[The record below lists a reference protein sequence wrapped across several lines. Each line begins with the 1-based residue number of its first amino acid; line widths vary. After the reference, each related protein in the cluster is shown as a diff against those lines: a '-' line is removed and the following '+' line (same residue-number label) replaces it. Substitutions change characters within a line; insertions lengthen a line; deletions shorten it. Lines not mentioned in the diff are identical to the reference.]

1 MANTLV
7 RKNAKINWGLV
18 ILLLAPAT
26 LLFTLFVVVPVFQA
40 AFYSLYKW
48 NGLGPL
54 KDFRGLRNFVVLLQ
68 DEIFLK
74 ALWHNVIIV
83 VLSLVFEI
91 PIALGLALIV
101 CRTDFKLAVFFR
113 TFFFLP
119 YVLSEIITGI
129 LWQFIYHPQYGL
141 VRTLYH
147 IFAPHAQAPVLL
159 GDPNTVLWAIMVV
172 LIWKYFGFHMT
183 ILIAGLQDIPD
194 EPQEAARIDGA
205 RSSQVLRYIIL
216 PLLKPTF
223 MISIFFSIVGSFQV
237 FDVVWAMGKG
247 DPVNAAETMV
257 TYLYKFGF
265 QRFSIG
271 YGSSVAVTIF
281 VICLIFSVFY
291 KRFLVKNER

>member
-1 MANTLV
+1 M
-7 RKNAKINWGLV
+7 
-18 ILLLAPAT
+18 
-26 LLFTLFVVVPVFQA
+26 
-40 AFYSLYKW
+40 
-48 NGLGPL
+48 
-54 KDFRGLRNFVVLLQ
+54 RNFVLLLQ

-83 VLSLVFEI
+83 VVSLAFEI

-141 VRTLYH
+141 VRAIYH
-147 IFAPHAQAPVLL
+147 LIAPSAQAPVLL
-159 GDPNTVLWAIMVV
+159 GDPNSVLWAIMVV
-172 LIWKYFGFHMT
+172 IIWKYFGFHMT
-183 ILIAGLQDIPD
+183 ILIAGLQDIPE

-205 RSSQVLRYIIL
+205 SSSQVMRYIVL
-216 PLLKPTF
+216 PLLKPTLQV
-223 MISIFFSIVGSFQV
+223 SIFFSIVGSFQV

-281 VICLIFSVFY
+281 AICLIFSIFY
-291 KRFLVKNER
+291 QRFLLKEER